1 MTQARLSVL
10 GVIPARM
17 GSTRFPNKPLVPIDG
32 HPMIWHTWK
41 RSQLSGA
48 FDTLAIATCD
58 EAIRDVAEG
67 FGAHVVMTSDS
78 HTRSGDRVAEAAR
91 HLPGDII
98 LNIQGDEP
106 LVHPELIRAVVAQFD
121 GRPDVQCVNPIAPI
135 VDEED
140 IDSPNTVKVVA
151 DASGRA
157 LYFSRYPIP
166 SNWMHAR
173 TEPVYRQVPIL
184 AFRRQF
190 LFDLAALPEMPL
202 EKQESID
209 LLRALEHGR
218 PIHVLKTEFQT
229 VGVDVPEDVRR
240 VERILR
246 DDPVYRRCAA
256 EGGTAREPSSPW

>member
-1 MTQARLSVL
+1 MTHARLSAV

-17 GSTRFPNKPLVPIDG
+17 GSTRFPNKPLIPIDG
-32 HPMIWHTWK
+32 RPMIWHTWR
-41 RSQLSGA
+41 RSQLSGVL
-48 FDTLAIATCD
+48 DTLVIATCD
-58 EAIRDVAEG
+58 DAIREVAEA
-67 FGAHVVMTSDS
+67 FGAHVVMTSDR
-78 HTRSGDRVAEAAR
+78 HTRSGDRVAEAVR

-106 LVHPELIRAVVAQFD
+106 LVHPELVRDVVAQFD
-121 GRPDVQCVNPIAPI
+121 GRPEVQCVNPIAPI

-166 SNWMHAR
+166 SDRVQGR

-202 EKQESID
+202 EKQESVD
-209 LLRALEHGR
+209 LLRALEHGL

-229 VGVDVPEDVRR
+229 VGVDVPDDVRR

-246 DDPVYRRCAA
+246 DDPVYRRYAA
-256 EGGTAREPSSPW
+256 EKRDDA